1 MRYRT
6 RKFRSATWCCI
17 VRSLLLATGKDPAK
31 NDKPLFILRVME
43 QQRSRRAMICLFLA
57 VLEMVKSQ
65 SVVILQ
71 PDLFGE
77 IALAKGE
84 RFEEAEAQPPA
95 TIEEEYK

>member
-1 MRYRT
+1 
-6 RKFRSATWCCI
+6 
-17 VRSLLLATGKDPAK
+17 
-31 NDKPLFILRVME
+31 
-43 QQRSRRAMICLFLA
+43 MICLFLA